1 MAETLT
7 TTTPDT
13 LHPQGQAPWPGSH
26 EMPRWNL
33 GPLVDAPYF
42 TWRNWFAMLGPG
54 LLMGGAAI
62 GGGEWLMG
70 PAVTARY
77 GGALMWLA
85 TLSILGQVVYN
96 LEISRYTLYSGEPI
110 FTGKFRTLPG
120 PRFWLTAYL
129 VLDFGAVFPYLAS
142 NAAVPLSS
150 VILGALPN
158 AKPEE
163 TPWASFDLLGQHLD
177 FSQAFLIQAL
187 AFSIFLASLLP
198 LIFGGKIY
206 SALKAVMTF
215 KIVTVF
221 SFLLFLAVCFST
233 FSTWREIGTG
243 FVKFGTVP
251 IQGAND
257 AVDNVF
263 LSLWRGD
270 GLPHVDF
277 STIAMLAAFAAIAGQ
292 GGLSNAPLSNYTR
305 DQGWGMGYHVG
316 AIPSV
321 IGGRNI
327 ALSHVGM
334 VFDVTPES
342 LPRWRRWYRHVMRDQ
357 LVVWMP
363 ACFIGLALPSML
375 SVQFV
380 PRGKVA
386 DDWTVAGMTAG
397 GVENHINTQWGP
409 EVGHLF
415 WYLTLLCGFLV
426 LAPTMASTIDG
437 FVRRWVDVFWT
448 SSARLREWE
457 TKRIRNLYFY
467 VLSGYSVFGLTML
480 YLGKPL
486 MLLTIGTNIM
496 NFALGFSCWHVLALN
511 LILLP
516 RELRP
521 NWFMRTALFF
531 AGLFFIVLSII
542 VAIHTASKFG
552 LI

>member
-1 MAETLT
+1 M
-7 TTTPDT
+7 
-13 LHPQGQAPWPGSH
+13 
-26 EMPRWNL
+26 
-33 GPLVDAPYF
+33 
-42 TWRNWFAMLGPG
+42 
-54 LLMGGAAI
+54 
-62 GGGEWLMG
+62 
-70 PAVTARY
+70 
-77 GGALMWLA
+77 
-85 TLSILGQVVYN
+85 
-96 LEISRYTLYSGEPI
+96 
-110 FTGKFRTLPG
+110 
-120 PRFWLTAYL
+120 
-129 VLDFGAVFPYLAS
+129 FPYLAS
-142 NAAVPLSS
+142 NAAVPLAA
-150 VILGALPN
+150 VILGEMPSGEPQSVSWTSLSLFGH
-158 AKPEE
+158 EY
-163 TPWASFDLLGQHLD
+163 DL
-177 FSQAFLIQAL
+177 SQAFLIQAL
-187 AFSIFLASLLP
+187 AFGIFLVSLLP

-215 KIVTVF
+215 KIITVF
-221 SFLLFLAVCFST
+221 GFLLFIAVCFST
-233 FSTWREIGTG
+233 FPTWRKIGTG
-243 FVKFGTVP
+243 FFKFGTVP
-251 IQGAND
+251 IQGGTD

-270 GLPHVDF
+270 GVPSVDF

-334 VFDVTPES
+334 VFEPTEQS

-357 LVVWMP
+357 LVIWLP

-375 SVQFV
+375 SVQFL

-386 DDWTVAGMTAG
+386 NDWTVAGMTAG
-397 GVENHINTQWGP
+397 GVSQHINTEWGP
-409 EVGHLF
+409 AAGGLF

-437 FVRRWVDVFWT
+437 IVRRWVNVFWT

-457 TKRIRNLYFY
+457 TKKIRNLYFY
-467 VLSGYSVFGLTML
+467 VLSGYSLFGMVML

-486 MLLTIGTNIM
+486 TLLTIGTNIM
-496 NFALGFSCWHVLALN
+496 NFALGFSCWHVLVLN
-511 LILLP
+511 LTLLP

-521 NWFMRTALFF
+521 NWFVRIALFF

-542 VAIHTASKFG
+542 VAVHTFDKYRKG
-552 LI
+552 EL